1 MKLLEKILVPIDV
14 NTDSKEQISVTIKLA
29 NAYKSEILLMYV
41 VPDEALKDEI
51 KDIVIKSVTELLNEI
66 KKTLESNKVKV
77 LEPIIA
83 FGNIASTI
91 VQKANL
97 EKVHLVLIGAN
108 EKKKRAKFKLG
119 IIAEQIIRISDVP
132 VWLVNAEQ
140 KPLFKHIL
148 CPVDFSEPSKRALNN
163 AIMLAGKYKSAL
175 CILTVYEPIDY
186 VSKRIN
192 VDLEEENETRL
203 KRVKNE
209 MRTFLK
215 EFNLDGVNHKIEVKR
230 GKVDEKILNT
240 IKKQPIDL
248 LIMGTNGRT
257 GLSRFIM
264 GSVTEKVIREMPCSF
279 ITIKDFDVS

>member
-1 MKLLEKILVPIDV
+1 
-14 NTDSKEQISVTIKLA
+14 
-29 NAYKSEILLMYV
+29 
-41 VPDEALKDEI
+41 
-51 KDIVIKSVTELLNEI
+51 
-66 KKTLESNKVKV
+66 
-77 LEPIIA
+77 
-83 FGNIASTI
+83 
-91 VQKANL
+91 
-97 EKVHLVLIGAN
+97 
-108 EKKKRAKFKLG
+108 
-119 IIAEQIIRISDVP
+119 
-132 VWLVNAEQ
+132 
-140 KPLFKHIL
+140 
-148 CPVDFSEPSKRALNN
+148 
-163 AIMLAGKYKSAL
+163 MLAGKYKSAL